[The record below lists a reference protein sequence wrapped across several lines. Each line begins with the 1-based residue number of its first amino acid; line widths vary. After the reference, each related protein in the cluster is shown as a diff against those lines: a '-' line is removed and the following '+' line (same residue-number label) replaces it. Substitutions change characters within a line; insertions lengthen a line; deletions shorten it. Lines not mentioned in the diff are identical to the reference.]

1 MKKINRRQ
9 FIQASSLLGAYTG
22 IFGMEK
28 LFSNDIPFQK
38 IAYTSMRPALKDR
51 KFVSPIIEK
60 VIEETKQKI
69 KNPKLGWLFEN
80 CFPNTLDTT
89 VFYNENQGVPD
100 TFVITGDIDAM
111 WLRDS
116 AAQVYP
122 YVVYAS
128 QDKKLDLMLQG
139 IINRQA
145 KCIMIDPYANAFN
158 KTPKKNEYT
167 DYTEMKPE
175 IFERKWE
182 LDSLC
187 YPIRLAHHY
196 WKSTKNTT
204 PFTAEWLKA
213 AKLIY
218 KTMVTQQ
225 RKNGLGDYSFQR
237 LTTYSHETQYGR
249 GYGNPI
255 NPVGLICSSFRP
267 SDDATIFLFL
277 IPSNL
282 FAVKSLRQ
290 LSEMVTSIYKDT
302 NFAKQCTELAD
313 EVEKAVYKYAT
324 PSVYDWGK
332 LIAFE
337 VDGLGSQLCMD
348 DANVPSL
355 LSLPYLETIS
365 QDDPLYQNTRKFIW
379 SKKNPYFYEN
389 DKFQGIG
396 GPHVGKD
403 NFIWPMSIIMKA
415 LTTNDEAEIKHCLD
429 MLINSDGNTGFMHE
443 AFLVSNPKDFTRSW
457 FAWANTLFGELILKV
472 IDKYPSIKL

>member
-1 MKKINRRQ
+1 MKHISRRK

-22 IFGMEK
+22 VFGMEK
-28 LFSNDIPFQK
+28 LFSNDMPFPK
-38 IAYTSMRPALKDR
+38 IAYTSMRPPLKDR
-51 KFVSPIIEK
+51 KFVSPIIEE
-60 VIEETKQKI
+60 VIKNTKKQI
-69 KNPKLGWLFEN
+69 KNPKLSWMFEN

-89 VFYNENQGVPD
+89 IFYSENKGIPD

-122 YVVYAS
+122 YVVYAT
-128 QDKKLDLMLQG
+128 QEKKLDLMIQG
-139 IINRQA
+139 VINKQA
-145 KCIMIDPYANAFN
+145 QCIMIDPYANAFN

-187 YPIRLAHHY
+187 YPVRLAYHY
-196 WKSTKNTT
+196 WEVTKNTA
-204 PFTAEWLKA
+204 PFTTEWLKA
-213 AKLIY
+213 AQLIY
-218 KTMVTQQ
+218 KTMATQQ

-237 LTTYSHETQYGR
+237 LTTYSSETQYGR
-249 GYGNPI
+249 GYGNPV

-290 LSEMVTSIYKDT
+290 LAEMATVIYQDIE
-302 NFAKQCTELAD
+302 FANQCTGLAD

-324 PSVYDWGK
+324 NEVYDFGK
-332 LIAFE
+332 IMAFE
-337 VDGLGSQLCMD
+337 VDGLGSQLYMD

-355 LSLPYLETIS
+355 LALPYLGTIN
-365 QDDPLYQNTRKFIW
+365 QEDTLYQNIRNFVW
-379 SKKNPYFYEN
+379 SKRNPYYYEN

-396 GPHVGKD
+396 SPHVGKD
-403 NFIWPMSIIMKA
+403 NFIWHMSIIMKA
-415 LTTNDEAEIKHCLD
+415 FTTHNEAEIKHCID

-443 AFLVSNPKDFTRSW
+443 SFLISNPKDFTRSW
-457 FAWANTLFGELILKV
+457 FAWTNTLFGELILHILKKHKA
-472 IDKYPSIKL
+472 IQL

>member
-1 MKKINRRQ
+1 MKHISRRK
-9 FIQASSLLGAYTG
+9 FIQATSLFGTYTSV
-22 IFGMEK
+22 FGMEK
-28 LFSNDIPFQK
+28 LLNNDMPFSQ
-38 IAYTSMRPALKDR
+38 IAYTSMRPPLAER
-51 KFVSPIIEK
+51 KFVSPIIDEVVQK
-60 VIEETKQKI
+60 TKKKI
-69 KNPKLGWLFEN
+69 KNPKLAWMFEN

-89 VFYNENQGVPD
+89 VFYNEDNCMPD

-122 YVVYAS
+122 YVVYAG

-139 IINRQA
+139 VINRQA
-145 KCIMIDPYANAFN
+145 QSIMLDPYANAFN

-167 DYTEMKPE
+167 DYTEMQPE
-175 IFERKWE
+175 VFERKWE

-196 WKSTKNTT
+196 WKTTKNTA
-204 PFTAEWLKA
+204 PFNTEWLKV

-218 KTMVTQQ
+218 QTMITQQ
-225 RKNGLGDYSFQR
+225 RKKGLGDYSFQR
-237 LTTYSHETQYGR
+237 LTTYSSETQYGR

-282 FAVKSLRQ
+282 FAIKSLRQ
-290 LSEMVTSIYKDT
+290 LAEIVSTIYKD
-302 NFAKQCTELAD
+302 NEFANQCIALAN
-313 EVEKAVYKYAT
+313 EVEKAVYKYSANE
-324 PSVYDWGK
+324 VYNFGK
-332 LIAFE
+332 IMAFE
-337 VDGLGSQLCMD
+337 VDGFGSQLYMD

-355 LSLPYLETIS
+355 LALPYLGLLSEEDI
-365 QDDPLYQNTRKFIW
+365 LYKNIRNFVW
-379 SKKNPYFYEN
+379 SKRNPYFYEN

-396 GPHVGKD
+396 SPHVGKD
-403 NFIWPMSIIMKA
+403 NYIWPMSIIMKA
-415 LTTNDEAEIKHCLD
+415 FTTHNPVEIKHCLD

-443 AFLVSNPKDFTRSW
+443 SFLISNPKEFTRSW
-457 FAWANTLFGELILKV
+457 FAWANTLFGALVLNVLEKH
-472 IDKYPSIKL
+472 KSIQL